1 MRRVIVDENN
11 KDHTKQE
18 TEEVK
23 EASVISKSDENG
35 VRQYTIPP
43 QKSKGYKKPLIIFA
57 SILVGIILLG
67 VACSNIGIT
76 TVDSTGIISSDGKD
90 YADTKEDHI
99 TVIHVEGEIADT
111 EASSEVGDTYNHQWT
126 LDRISE
132 AKDNI
137 NNKGLIIFVN
147 TPGGGVYESDEL
159 YVKLKEY
166 KEETGRP
173 VYSAMGSM
181 AASGGYYISAPA
193 DKIIAN
199 RNCWTGSIGVT
210 IGSIMDISELL
221 DRYGIKTVTITSGK
235 NKAMG
240 SSVEPLTKQQKEIFQ
255 GLVDESYDQFV
266 EVVKDGRKMKDSKV
280 RKLADGRIYTAKQAK
295 ANGLI
300 DQIGTLE
307 EAQKDMQKTY
317 KLENCQ
323 VVDLKYES
331 NSFFGNLL
339 GKIKGTKNQFSGDAS
354 ALLELMNDKGK
365 FPITYMT
372 DVRK

>member
-1 MRRVIVDENN
+1 MDENN

-354 ALLELMNDKGK
+354 ALLELMNDQGK

>member
-354 ALLELMNDKGK
+354 ALLELMNDQGK